1 MTDKEKLEEVSRCC
15 DGAFDLL
22 KEIRS
27 KIEQIIE
34 FKKKNPTGGG
44 DELLRRQVGA
54 YLIALENLTKINS
67 GVGSAAEEVKQLC
80 AQAHLLLSKGA
91 VARKGIGIGL
101 GGAATTDEE
110 DEDDDGSR

>member
-1 MTDKEKLEEVSRCC
+1 MIVKEKLEDVSRCC

-54 YLIALENLTKINS
+54 YLIALENLAKINT

-80 AQAHLLLSKGA
+80 AQAHLLLAKGA
-91 VARKGIGIGL
+91 VASKGVGMGL
-101 GGAATTDEE
+101 GSAATTEE
-110 DEDDDGSR
+110 EDDDSSR